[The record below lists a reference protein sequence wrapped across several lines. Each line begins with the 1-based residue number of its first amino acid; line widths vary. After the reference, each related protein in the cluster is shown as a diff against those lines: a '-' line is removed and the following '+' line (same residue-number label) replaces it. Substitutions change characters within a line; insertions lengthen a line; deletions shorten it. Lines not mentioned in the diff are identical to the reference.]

1 MRTTDAMREVLARP
15 IAKVPALRGRQVTI
29 LFYEASTRTRV
40 SFEVA
45 AKNLSADV
53 VNIAAASSSVSKGE
67 SLVDTVRTVEALGAH
82 MLVMRH
88 SVSGAPYL
96 AAEIFGGSVL
106 NGGDGWHA
114 HPTQALLDLYTMRE
128 RLPGGSLAGRK
139 VVILGDLLHSRVA
152 RSNIWTLTAAGADLW
167 LCGPA
172 TLVRGFEAWAGRGAA
187 AGRRFHVTTSVE
199 EALRDADVVM
209 ALRIQRERMAAGLLP
224 SLREY
229 AARYGLTRERLAL
242 ARPGALVMHP
252 GPDER
257 GRRDRAPTS
266 PPGAQSVITDQVT
279 NGVAV
284 RMALLYLLAGTHGT
298 GGRDRRRRERS
309 RARTS
314 RSAGPG
320 WSIRRRAARGR
331 ARSSSA
337 TGSSRR
343 SPGSTGA
350 DAEGVEP
357 DGVVV
362 APGFI
367 DLHAHLREPGNED
380 AETVAIGLAAA
391 AHGGFTTVCAMPNTT
406 PALDEPGVLAGVRAA
421 ADASGS
427 PVELLAHR
435 GGDGRT
441 GRGAAGGARR
451 AGRRRRRRLLGRRGA
466 GPVRVDPARGAGLR
480 GRARAADRRARRRT
494 PSLTEGAEA
503 NDGFVATVLGPAR
516 LAGRGRGDG
525 GGAGPRGP
533 RRRPAAT
540 CRAPGCT

>member
-1 MRTTDAMREVLARP
+1 MSVVVDPATSGAVAVPSVDAAPESQAVAWRHRHLLDVDGLTSAEIELVMRTADAMREVLRRP

-67 SLVDTVRTVEALGAH
+67 SLVDTVRTVEALGAQ
-82 MLVMRH
+82 MLVVRH

-128 RLPGGSLAGRK
+128 RLEGHSGADPSPGDVSAGGLLAGRK

-167 LCGPA
+167 LCGPP
-172 TLVRGFEAWAGRGAA
+172 TLVRGFEAWAARSEA
-187 AGRRFHVTTSVE
+187 AGRRFQVTTSVE

-252 GPDER
+252 GPMNE
-257 GRRDRAPTS
+257 GVEIAPDVAA
-266 PPGAQSVITDQVT
+266 GAQSVITDQVT

-284 RMALLYLLAGTHGT
+284 RMAVLYLLAGTQ
-298 GGRDRRRRERS
+298 
-309 RARTS
+309 
-314 RSAGPG
+314 
-320 WSIRRRAARGR
+320 
-331 ARSSSA
+331 
-337 TGSSRR
+337 
-343 SPGSTGA
+343 
-350 DAEGVEP
+350 
-357 DGVVV
+357 
-362 APGFI
+362 AP
-367 DLHAHLREPGNED
+367 A
-380 AETVAIGLAAA
+380 
-391 AHGGFTTVCAMPNTT
+391 
-406 PALDEPGVLAGVRAA
+406 
-421 ADASGS
+421 
-427 PVELLAHR
+427 
-435 GGDGRT
+435 
-441 GRGAAGGARR
+441 
-451 AGRRRRRRLLGRRGA
+451 
-466 GPVRVDPARGAGLR
+466 
-480 GRARAADRRARRRT
+480 
-494 PSLTEGAEA
+494 
-503 NDGFVATVLGPAR
+503 
-516 LAGRGRGDG
+516 
-525 GGAGPRGP
+525 
-533 RRRPAAT
+533 
-540 CRAPGCT
+540 